1 MNAPLSRRVYTA
13 AAALMLAACGDS
25 VTAPVAEQQAVA
37 GTAVTAQANQDVVA
51 TAAATIAGAIV
62 ALTADEAAAGITAP
76 SLTLVPGD
84 ALRDG
89 TSGGTSG
96 DKPPTGTETG
106 TTTFGNTTETKS
118 FTRTFTFFNAA
129 GTVMP
134 AFIRGTTASVR
145 AVVTA
150 DVRRTR
156 DSTYVSATHMRSD
169 HTLSGLL
176 GDRRIWNGTAAST
189 DTTTHRE
196 GTSLRTYVG
205 TGADT
210 TVAVTFHA
218 DRAVNKYPL
227 SGTSIRVVNYVKTFT
242 GRETGTLTVSRR
254 IVVTY
259 NGTSSA
265 VMRIGNQTCT
275 LNLETRKAE
284 NCS

>member
-1 MNAPLSRRVYTA
+1 MNASLSRRVCA
-13 AAALMLAACGDS
+13 AVAALALAACGDS
-25 VTAPVAEQQAVA
+25 VTAPGTEEVVAAP
-37 GTAVTAQANQDVVA
+37 AVTAQANQDVVA
-51 TAAATIAGAIV
+51 TAAAAIAGTIV
-62 ALTADEAAAGITAP
+62 ALSADETAAGVTAA
-76 SLTLVPGD
+76 SRALVPGD
-84 ALRDG
+84 ALRQG
-89 TSGGTSG
+89 TPGG
-96 DKPPTGTETG
+96 GTETG
-106 TTTFGNTTETKS
+106 TTTYGDKTETKS
-118 FTRTFTFFNAA
+118 YTRTFTFYNAA

-134 AFIRGTTASVR
+134 SFVHGTTASVR
-145 AVVTA
+145 AIVTA
-150 DVRRTR
+150 DVRVTK
-156 DSTYVSATHMRSD
+156 DSTYVSASHKRSD

-176 GDRRIWNGTAAST
+176 SDRRIWNGTAAST

-218 DRAVNKYPL
+218 DKSVNRYPL
-227 SGTSIRVVNYVKTFT
+227 SGTSIHVVNYVKTFT
-242 GRETGTLTVSRR
+242 GKETGTLTVNRR

>member
-1 MNAPLSRRVYTA
+1 MNASLSRRVCAA

-25 VTAPVAEQQAVA
+25 VTAPVAEQQAIA

-51 TAAATIAGAIV
+51 TAAAAIAGTIV
-62 ALTADEAAAGITAP
+62 ALSADEAAAGIAAA
-76 SLTLVPGD
+76 SLALVPGD
-84 ALRDG
+84 ALR
-89 TSGGTSG
+89 GGMPGG
-96 DKPPTGTETG
+96 DTHTG
-106 TTTFGNTTETKS
+106 TTTYGDKTETKS
-118 FTRTFTFFNAA
+118 YTRTFTFYNAA

-134 AFIRGTTASVR
+134 SFVAGTTASVR

-150 DVRRTR
+150 DVRVTK
-156 DSTYVSATHMRSD
+156 DSTYVSASHKRSD

-176 GDRRIWNGTAAST
+176 SDRRIWNGTAAST

-218 DRAVNKYPL
+218 DKSVNRYPL